1 MKPIKLILA
10 ALAGLSVLAGCQK
23 TEEDFVDT
31 PQNPAE
37 KPADAYT
44 ITLQASKG
52 AETKALSLD
61 TSGAT
66 DRLNAHWRSGETVA
80 VYLGGT
86 LLGTLT
92 ATADGTD
99 ATKAT
104 LSGYLTTVE
113 GVQQGSELMLLF
125 PRAEW
130 DYTGQD
136 GSAPDETGPLATR
149 YDYATATVTVA
160 TVDNVN
166 KVISTTSGANFENQQ
181 SIYRFM
187 FKMLGNSET
196 VPVKSFR
203 LKTSRQMLV
212 RSRVWS
218 AGSWTD
224 NFGSI
229 DVTVPSGTL
238 TMPYVSIRNT
248 FASPSSGTQ
257 TDLYQ
262 FSVIGADDALY
273 LGSHIIPNFMEQGKF
288 ISAKNVI
295 VEKAKVVESSDQTNT
310 AW

>member
-1 MKPIKLILA
+1 MKSIKLILA

-23 TEEDFVDT
+23 TEEDIVDT
-31 PQNPAE
+31 NPEE

-44 ITLQASKG
+44 LTLRASKG

-66 DRLNAHWRSGETVA
+66 DRLNAHWRTDETVA

-92 ATADGTD
+92 AAADGTD

-125 PRAEW
+125 PRADW

-136 GSAPDETGPLATR
+136 GSAPDDTGPLATQ

-166 KVISTTSGANFENQQ
+166 KVISITSGANFENQQ

-187 FKMLGNSET
+187 FKLSGNDDP

-203 LKTSRQMLV
+203 LNTLREMLV

-218 AGSWTD
+218 AGSWID

-248 FASPSSGTQ
+248 FGGPSNTQ
-257 TDLYQ
+257 SDFYS
-262 FSVIGADDALY
+262 FSIIGADDALY
-273 LGSHIIPNFMEQGKF
+273 VGSQHVPNTVLEEQGKF

-295 VEKAKVVESSDQTNT
+295 VNKAKVIEFHENTNT